1 MATTISKR
9 GLSVRQFCRNI
20 AQLWQ
25 PAIAKWFALERHFLV
40 SRSVALRLQ
49 SAVVAVTQQV

>member
-9 GLSVRQFCRNI
+9 GLSAQLFCRNI

-25 PAIAKWFALERHFLV
+25 PAIAKQFALERPFFDEL
-40 SRSVALRLQ
+40 
-49 SAVVAVTQQV
+49 

>member
-9 GLSVRQFCRNI
+9 GLSVRQFFRHI

-25 PAIAKWFALERHFLV
+25 PAIAKQFGLERPYFGEL
-40 SRSVALRLQ
+40 
-49 SAVVAVTQQV
+49 